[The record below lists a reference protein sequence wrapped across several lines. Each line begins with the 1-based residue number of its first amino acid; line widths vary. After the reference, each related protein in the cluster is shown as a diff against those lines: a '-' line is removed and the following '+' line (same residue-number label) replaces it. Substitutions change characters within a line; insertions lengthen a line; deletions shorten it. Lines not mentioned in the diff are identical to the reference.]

1 MALITRTL
9 KNADGTQQIAI
20 FDTVQEPVNSELG
33 LFTDNEKE
41 FIAPKN
47 EGDAMNIIGKLIFI
61 GENR

>member
-9 KNADGTQQIAI
+9 ESTDGAQQIAI
-20 FDTVQEPVNSELG
+20 FDTAQKPVDSELG

-47 EGDAMNIIGKLIFI
+47 KEDAMNIIGKLIFI
-61 GENR
+61 GKKI